1 MRTNTLNNPNK
12 NIQIKIDLGHTN
24 WSSGH
29 LLNWMIWIISNK
41 FVEAQGD
48 WGGRLNHSSGLIK
61 ATIQEIG
68 DQDNLG
74 KHGCGILI
82 VAHSC
87 LER

>member
-74 KHGCGILI
+74 TYSCEILI
-82 VAHSC
+82 AAAI
-87 LER
+87 